1 MEYRISE
8 VNPKIQP
15 NAYKIGDR
23 WCLEW
28 SVEKENEALY
38 FVRFFKRKINASI
51 YLARL
56 KDNQIPWHTQM
67 RFCRERKSKKP
78 TGS

>member
-8 VNPKIQP
+8 VDSKTQP
-15 NAYKIGDR
+15 NAYENGER
-23 WCLEW
+23 WYLQW
-28 SVEKENEALY
+28 SVEKENETLSFA
-38 FVRFFKRKINASI
+38 RFFKRKINASI

-78 TGS
+78 DGS